1 MIIEIKKNGLLK
13 YKDFACKCSFGKSG
27 IKLKKIE
34 GDNATPKG
42 TFTLGKIYY
51 RKDGIKNIQ
60 SKLSKKKIIRGMGWC
75 HNINSKKYNQ
85 EIKFL
90 NYLETENL
98 FRKDYKYDIFI
109 VINYNTNPVKK
120 RRGSAIFLH
129 LTKNYRP
136 TKGCI
141 AITKKNLI
149 YLIKKINKKTKI
161 KIN

>member
-1 MIIEIKKNGLLK
+1 MMIEIKKNGLLK

-42 TFTLGKIYY
+42 TFSLGKIYY
-51 RKDGIKNIQ
+51 RKDRIKNIQ

-109 VINYNTNPVKK
+109 VINYNTNPVKR

>member
-1 MIIEIKKNGLLK
+1 
-13 YKDFACKCSFGKSG
+13 
-27 IKLKKIE
+27 
-34 GDNATPKG
+34 
-42 TFTLGKIYY
+42 
-51 RKDGIKNIQ
+51 
-60 SKLSKKKIIRGMGWC
+60 MGWC
-75 HNINSKKYNQ
+75 HNINSRKYNQ

-109 VINYNTNPVKK
+109 VINYNTNPVKR

>member
-13 YKDFACKCSFGKSG
+13 YKDFTCKCSFGKSG

-42 TFTLGKIYY
+42 TFSLGKIYY
-51 RKDGIKNIQ
+51 RKDRIKNIQ

>member
-1 MIIEIKKNGLLK
+1 MMIEIKKNGLLK

-42 TFTLGKIYY
+42 TFSLGKIYY
-51 RKDGIKNIQ
+51 RKDRIKNIQ

-109 VINYNTNPVKK
+109 VINYNTNSVKK

>member
-13 YKDFACKCSFGKSG
+13 YKDFACKCSLGKSG

-34 GDNATPKG
+34 GDDATPKG
-42 TFTLGKIYY
+42 TFSLGKIYY
-51 RKDGIKNIQ
+51 RKDRIKNIQ

-109 VINYNTNPVKK
+109 VINYNTNPVKR

>member
-13 YKDFACKCSFGKSG
+13 YKDFACKCSLGKSG

-34 GDNATPKG
+34 GDDATPKG
-42 TFTLGKIYY
+42 TFSLGRIYY
-51 RKDGIKNIQ
+51 RKDRIKNIQ
-60 SKLSKKKIIRGMGWC
+60 SKLSKKKIIKGMGWC

-85 EIKFL
+85 ETKFID
-90 NYLETENL
+90 YFETENL

-109 VINYNTNPVKK
+109 VINYNANPIIKGK
-120 RRGSAIFLH
+120 GSAIFLH
-129 LTKNYRP
+129 LTKDYKP
-136 TKGCI
+136 TKGCV

>member
-1 MIIEIKKNGLLK
+1 MMIEIKKNGLLK

-34 GDNATPKG
+34 GDNAPPKG
-42 TFTLGKIYY
+42 TFSLGKIYY
-51 RKDGIKNIQ
+51 RKDRIKNIQ

-161 KIN
+161 R

>member
-13 YKDFACKCSFGKSG
+13 YKDFACKCSLGKSG

-34 GDNATPKG
+34 GDDATPKG
-42 TFTLGKIYY
+42 TFSLGKIYY
-51 RKDGIKNIQ
+51 RKDRIKNIQ
-60 SKLSKKKIIRGMGWC
+60 SKLSKKKIIKGMGWC

-85 EIKFL
+85 ETKFID
-90 NYLETENL
+90 YFETENL